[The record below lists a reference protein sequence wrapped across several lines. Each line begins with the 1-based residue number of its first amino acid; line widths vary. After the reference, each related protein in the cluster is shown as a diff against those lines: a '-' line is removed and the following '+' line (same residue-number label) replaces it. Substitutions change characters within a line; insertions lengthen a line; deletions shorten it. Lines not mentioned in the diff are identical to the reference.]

1 MVNIYVGNLSYRAT
15 SEDLRR
21 VYSAHGQVERV
32 VIARKGKTGKSR
44 GFGFVEMRHPGE
56 ARAALHA
63 TQSFTLLGRPIKV
76 APAGPALEGAHLM
89 DVQDDF
95 SDCAR

>member
-1 MVNIYVGNLSYRAT
+1 MVNIYVGNLSYHAT
-15 SEDLRR
+15 PEDLRR
-21 VYSAHGQVERV
+21 VYSPHGEVARV
-32 VIARKGKTGKSR
+32 VIARKGKAGKSR
-44 GFGFVEMRHPGE
+44 GFGFVEMRDE
-56 ARAALHA
+56 RQARAALQA

-76 APAGPALEGAHLM
+76 APAGQELRGEDLM

>member
-15 SEDLRR
+15 PEDLRR
-21 VYSAHGQVERV
+21 VYAAHGEVDRV
-32 VIARKGKTGKSR
+32 VIARKGRSGKSR
-44 GFGFVEMRHPGE
+44 GFGFVEMRDPGE
-56 ARAALHA
+56 ARAALRA
-63 TQSFTLLGRPIKV
+63 TQSFTLLGRAIKV
-76 APAGPALEGAHLM
+76 APAGPTLEGAHLM